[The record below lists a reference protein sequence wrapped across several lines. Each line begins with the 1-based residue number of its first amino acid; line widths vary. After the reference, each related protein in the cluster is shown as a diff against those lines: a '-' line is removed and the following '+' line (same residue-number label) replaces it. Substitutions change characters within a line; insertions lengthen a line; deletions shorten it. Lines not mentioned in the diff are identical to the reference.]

1 MGRTSGSESRCET
14 HNITYCVNQDRS
26 NVSSWHYSAETIS
39 LKLGLLIGCSRLL
52 PSAGLKSL
60 HLADYSALPAERT
73 GLGSDWKTGVRFPAQ
88 PGPGSPR
95 QALSRPYDR
104 PYRVRGVGLTV
115 PGLKR

>member
-1 MGRTSGSESRCET
+1 M
-14 HNITYCVNQDRS
+14 ITCAKRLLQQYR
-26 NVSSWHYSAETIS
+26 HYSAETIS